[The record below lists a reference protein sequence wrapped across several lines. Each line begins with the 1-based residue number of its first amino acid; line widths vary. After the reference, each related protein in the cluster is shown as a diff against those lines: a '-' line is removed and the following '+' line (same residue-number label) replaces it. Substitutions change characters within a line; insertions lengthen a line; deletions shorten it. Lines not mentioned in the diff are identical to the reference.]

1 MRAETRATEQRAPIV
16 PEDAARL
23 VASGTELV
31 VEESAH
37 RAFPAADYA
46 AAGCRIV
53 PEASWPGAPEGH
65 VVVGLKEL
73 PEEPG
78 RLAHRHVYFG
88 HAYKGQDGAGDLLRR
103 FRSGGGALLDIE
115 YLVDDAGRR
124 LAAFGYWAGYV
135 GAALAVLRFRDRLA
149 APLSPWTKQE
159 LDDELRAS
167 QATEVDPRVLV
178 VGALGRCGRGA
189 RDALEV
195 AGIAPTCWDLE
206 ETRVLDRPALL
217 GHDVLVNTVLT
228 ARPLPPFLRP
238 EDLDFA
244 DRRLSLVADVTCDVT
259 SDCNMLPVYDRV
271 TTWSEP
277 VLRVRGG
284 ARPLDVVAIDN
295 LPSLLPREASAAFSA
310 ELTPHLLTLGGADGV
325 WPRCAAEFHAA
336 CARLGLDA
344 ADPASG
350 PASDADPAHEHD
362 HDDHNHDHD
371 HDHDRQE
378 TADV

>member
-1 MRAETRATEQRAPIV
+1 MSVPALWMRAETRTTEQRAPIV

-23 VASGTELV
+23 VASGVGLV

-37 RAFPAADYA
+37 RAFPAAAYA
-46 AAGCRIV
+46 EAGCRIV
-53 PEASWPGAPEGH
+53 PEASWPGAPEDH

-103 FRSGGGALLDIE
+103 FRSGGGELLDIE
-115 YLVDDAGRR
+115 YMVDEAGRR

-149 APLSPWTKQE
+149 APLGPWTKQE

-167 QATEVDPRVLV
+167 QASEIDPRVLV

-206 ETRVLDRPALL
+206 ETRVLNRPALL

-228 ARPLPPFLRP
+228 TRPLPPFLRR

-271 TTWSEP
+271 TTWSDP
-277 VLRVRGG
+277 VLPVRGG
-284 ARPLDVVAIDN
+284 ERPLDVVAIDN

-310 ELTPHLLTLGGADGV
+310 ELTPHLMTLGGADGV
-325 WPRCAAEFHAA
+325 WLRCAAEFQAA
-336 CARLGLDA
+336 CARLGL
-344 ADPASG
+344 G
-350 PASDADPAHEHD
+350 PAAGSAPDSDLDP
-362 HDDHNHDHD
+362 
-371 HDHDRQE
+371 DRQE